1 MDNEAALNANYS
13 LDMILLPPIRI
24 RNGKILKSA
33 PMDRPISRRVGASK
47 KLYVGNLSFGTTEAD
62 LRSLFSEYGVVS
74 QIQIIMDRDRG
85 RSRGFGFVD
94 FAAFEEGVFDSLN
107 EVELH
112 GRRLTISEAK
122 PRELR

>member
-33 PMDRPISRRVGASK
+33 PMDRPTSRSVGASK

-74 QIQIIMDRDRG
+74 QVQIIMDRDTG
-85 RSRGFGFVD
+85 RSCGFGFVD
-94 FAAFEEGVFDSLN
+94 FAAFEEAVFDSLN